1 MPRAA
6 ASVSCRSVHRDGD
19 RSILGVRG
27 RRGSRRT
34 WEASDMT
41 LFDGI
46 EARSV
51 ETPGLA
57 VNVLERAGDDA
68 ATPPER
74 TVVLIHGNLSSA
86 LFWQELMLDLPTDLR
101 VIAIDLRGY
110 GGTEHAPIDATRGV
124 RDFSDDIA
132 ATLK

>member
-1 MPRAA
+1 MPRPA
-6 ASVSCRSVHRDGD
+6 ASVTDRPVHHDGD

-51 ETPGLA
+51 ETP
-57 VNVLERAGDDA
+57 DW
-68 ATPPER
+68 PSMC
-74 TVVLIHGNLSSA
+74 SSA
-86 LFWQELMLDLPTDLR
+86 R
-101 VIAIDLRGY
+101 
-110 GGTEHAPIDATRGV
+110 ATTPRP
-124 RDFSDDIA
+124 RRSEPWC
-132 ATLK
+132 